1 MINDGSAN
9 IVNRTV
15 LTTGAQEYTGNPL
28 PAQSMDDG
36 EGDDFSQIEELKNKH
51 IQCGTTSFS

>member
-1 MINDGSAN
+1 MINDVSAN

-28 PAQSMDDG
+28 PAQSADDG
-36 EGDDFSQIEELKNKH
+36 EGDDLPQMA
-51 IQCGTTSFS
+51 